1 MLKVE
6 RIKKSFGNNNIFEN
20 LDLHIKKCETIV
32 VVGKSGEGKTTL
44 LRCVTGLENCDN
56 GKIIINDKTFF
67 ADGKYAEGKLLKE
80 IRKDI
85 GVVFQNFNLFPHMTV
100 IENIIEAPIKVL
112 KMDKDKAKA
121 MALKLLDNLSMN
133 GKENSYPNEL
143 SGGQKQRV
151 AIARALAM
159 SPKILCFDEPTSAL
173 DPETTIEVSKIIKKL
188 NEDGISIMI
197 ITHDI
202 DFANNVADRILT
214 MKDGKLKEIRVK

>member
-20 LDLHIKKCETIV
+20 LDLNIKKGETVV

-44 LRCVTGLENCDN
+44 LRCVTGLEKCDN

-67 ADGKYAEGKLLKE
+67 ADGKYSEGKLLKE

-133 GKENSYPNEL
+133 GKEDSYPNEL

-202 DFANNVADRILT
+202 DFANNVADRILI
-214 MKDGKLKEIRVK
+214 MENGKLK

>member
-1 MLKVE
+1 MLDVLK
-6 RIKKSFGNNNIFEN
+6 IKKNFGDNNVFED
-20 LDLHIKKCETIV
+20 LDLNIKKGETVV

-44 LRCVTGLENCDN
+44 LRCITGLEKCDY
-56 GKIIINDKTFF
+56 GKIIINNKVFCS
-67 ADGKYAEGKLLKE
+67 DGKYAEGKLLKE

-100 IENIIEAPIKVL
+100 MENIIEAPIKVL
-112 KMDKDKAKA
+112 KVNKDEAKER
-121 MALKLLDNLSMN
+121 ALKLLEKLSMK

-159 SPKILCFDEPTSAL
+159 EPKILCFDEPTSAL
-173 DPETTIEVSKIIKKL
+173 DPETTLEVSNIIKKL
-188 NEDGISIMI
+188 NKEGISIMI

-202 DFANNVADRILT
+202 DFAKDVSDRVLT
-214 MKDGKLKEIRVK
+214 MDKGKLK